1 MEWIERVKGIIGRL
15 RRNGKTESEI
25 EEIVQQAADKATVTQ
40 EMERSQAEAEVATMF
55 RALSELLTSPEF
67 EQQYLFFAKAAGEA
81 MRRIIDKIREAGM
94 TAEQVAAALR
104 MMHGSRQQESNNWRK
119 LHGLPMRRKGRKRHG
134 RTGRGCG
141 HQ

>member
-1 MEWIERVKGIIGRL
+1 MEWIEKVKGIIGRL
-15 RRNGKTESEI
+15 RRNGKSEPEI
-25 EEIVQQAADKATVTQ
+25 EEIVQRAAEKATVTQ
-40 EMERSQAEAEVATMF
+40 GMVRSQAETATMF
-55 RALSELLTSPEF
+55 RAPSELLTSPEF

-94 TAEQVAAALR
+94 TAEQVAVALR

>member
-1 MEWIERVKGIIGRL
+1 MEWIEKAKGIIGRL
-15 RRNGKTESEI
+15 RRNGKSEPEI
-25 EEIVQQAADKATVTQ
+25 EEIVQRAAEKATVTQ
-40 EMERSQAEAEVATMF
+40 GVVRSQAEVATMF
-55 RALSELLTSPEF
+55 RAPSELLTSPEF

-94 TAEQVAAALR
+94 TAEQVAAALW

>member
-1 MEWIERVKGIIGRL
+1 MEWIEKVKGIIGRL
-15 RRNGKTESEI
+15 RRNGKSKPEI
-25 EEIVQQAADKATVTQ
+25 EEIVQRAAEKATVTQ
-40 EMERSQAEAEVATMF
+40 GGVRSQAEVATMF
-55 RALSELLTSPEF
+55 RAPSERLTSPEF

-104 MMHGSRQQESNNWRK
+104 MIHGSRQQESNNWRK

>member
-1 MEWIERVKGIIGRL
+1 MEWIEKVKGIIGRL
-15 RRNGKTESEI
+15 RRNGKTEPEI

-40 EMERSQAEAEVATMF
+40 EAGQERAKVAEAYGIP
-55 RALSELLTSPEF
+55 SEWLASPDYA
-67 EQQYLFFAKAAGEA
+67 QQYVLFAKAAGEA
-81 MRRIIDKIREAGM
+81 MQRIINKIKEAGM
-94 TAEQVAAALR
+94 TAVQVEAALR

-119 LHGLPMRRKGRKRHG
+119 LHGLPMRRKGRRRHG

>member
-1 MEWIERVKGIIGRL
+1 MEWIEKVKGIIGRL
-15 RRNGKTESEI
+15 RRNGKTEPEI

-40 EMERSQAEAEVATMF
+40 EMERSQAEVTTVF
-55 RALSELLTSPEF
+55 RAPGQLLTSLVYEW
-67 EQQYLFFAKAAGEA
+67 KW
-81 MRRIIDKIREAGM
+81 IIPS
-94 TAEQVAAALR
+94 
-104 MMHGSRQQESNNWRK
+104 SRQLASNNWRK

>member
-1 MEWIERVKGIIGRL
+1 MEWIEKVKGIIERI
-15 RRNGKTESEI
+15 RRNRKTEPEI

-40 EMERSQAEAEVATMF
+40 GMERSQAEVATMF
-55 RALSELLTSPEF
+55 RAPSELLASPEF
-67 EQQYLFFAKAAGEA
+67 EQQYLFFAKTAGEA
-81 MRRIIDKIREAGM
+81 IQRIIDKIREAGM
-94 TAEQVAAALR
+94 TAEQVAAAFR

>member
-1 MEWIERVKGIIGRL
+1 MEWIEKVKGIIGRL
-15 RRNGKTESEI
+15 RRNGKTEPEI

-40 EMERSQAEAEVATMF
+40 EMERSQAEVATMF
-55 RALSELLTSPEF
+55 RVPSELLASPEF

-81 MRRIIDKIREAGM
+81 MRRIIDKIREEGI

-119 LHGLPMRRKGRKRHG
+119 LHGLPMRRKGRERHG

>member
-1 MEWIERVKGIIGRL
+1 MEWIEKVKGIIGRM
-15 RRNGKTESEI
+15 RRNGKTEPEI

-40 EMERSQAEAEVATMF
+40 EMQRTQAEVTTAF
-55 RALSELLTSPEF
+55 RVPSEPMASSEY
-67 EQQYLFFAKAAGEA
+67 EQQYVLFAKAAGEA
-81 MRRIIDKIREAGM
+81 MQRIINRIREAGM

-134 RTGRGCG
+134 RAGRGCG

>member
-1 MEWIERVKGIIGRL
+1 MEWIEKVKGIIGRL
-15 RRNGKTESEI
+15 RRNGKTEPEI

-40 EMERSQAEAEVATMF
+40 EMERSQAEVATVF
-55 RALSELLTSPEF
+55 RVPSELLTSPEF
-67 EQQYLFFAKAAGEA
+67 EQQYLFLAKAAGEA
-81 MRRIIDKIREAGM
+81 MRRIIEKIREAGM

-119 LHGLPMRRKGRKRHG
+119 LHGLPMRRKERKRHD
-134 RTGRGCG
+134 RAGRGCG

>member
-1 MEWIERVKGIIGRL
+1 MEWIEKVKGIIGRL
-15 RRNGKTESEI
+15 RRNGKTEPEI
-25 EEIVQQAADKATVTQ
+25 EEIVKQAADKATVTQ
-40 EMERSQAEAEVATMF
+40 EMARSQAEVATVF
-55 RALSELLTSPEF
+55 RAPSELLTSPEY
-67 EQQYLFFAKAAGEA
+67 EQQYMLFAKAAGEA
-81 MRRIIDKIREAGM
+81 MRRIIEKIKEAGM

-134 RTGRGCG
+134 RAGRGCG

>member
-1 MEWIERVKGIIGRL
+1 MEWIEKVKGIIGRL
-15 RRNGKTESEI
+15 RRNGKTEPEI

-40 EMERSQAEAEVATMF
+40 EMERSQAEVATMF
-55 RALSELLTSPEF
+55 RAPSELLTSPEF
-67 EQQYLFFAKAAGEA
+67 EQQYLFFAKVAGEE
-81 MRRIIDKIREAGM
+81 MRRIIDKIREAEQ
-94 TAEQVAAALR
+94 AEEQVAAAPR
-104 MMHGSRQQESNNWRK
+104 MLHSSRQQESNNWRK

>member
-1 MEWIERVKGIIGRL
+1 MEWIEKVKGIIGRL
-15 RRNGKTESEI
+15 RRNGRTEWEI

-40 EMERSQAEAEVATMF
+40 EMERSQAEVATMF
-55 RALSELLTSPEF
+55 RAPSELLTSPES

-81 MRRIIDKIREAGM
+81 MRIIIDKIREAGM
-94 TAEQVAAALR
+94 TAEQVAAAFR
-104 MMHGSRQQESNNWRK
+104 MMHGSRQQESNNWHK
-119 LHGLPMRRKGRKRHG
+119 LHGLPMRRKRRKRHG

>member
-15 RRNGKTESEI
+15 RGNGKTEPEI

-40 EMERSQAEAEVATMF
+40 EAEQTQAKVAEAYGIPC
-55 RALSELLTSPEF
+55 ELLTSPEY
-67 EQQYLFFAKAAGEA
+67 EQQYAFFAKAAGEA
-81 MRRIIDKIREAGM
+81 MRRIIEKIREAGM
-94 TAEQVAAALR
+94 TAEQVEAALR

-134 RTGRGCG
+134 RAGRGCG

>member
-1 MEWIERVKGIIGRL
+1 MEWVEKMKGIIGRL

-25 EEIVQQAADKATVTQ
+25 KEIVQQAADKATVTQ
-40 EMERSQAEAEVATMF
+40 EMVRTQAEVSAAFGVP
-55 RALSELLTSPEF
+55 SKLLVSPEF
-67 EQQYLFFAKAAGEA
+67 EQQYLFFAKAAGET
-81 MRRIIDKIREAGM
+81 MQRIIDKIREAGM

-104 MMHGSRQQESNNWRK
+104 MMNGSRQQESNNWRK